1 MAGSILFD
9 KGVTRVVYICFCA
22 MLTIMNPTYEVLDG
36 IGTVFGFT
44 INAKEHVSVV
54 IKDGRELLKS
64 I

>member
-1 MAGSILFD
+1 
-9 KGVTRVVYICFCA
+9 